1 MDDKLRIGFTV
12 ANAYGDFDV
21 TEVYDELEKRL
32 QCTEISRFDKT
43 SDSSIRGGAIDYS
56 VWVPVAFTIADSL
69 ISIASNIYDIY
80 TSKIL
85 PYKEKNKGIGL
96 YVSVGPEHE
105 TNFMLGDEYI
115 DKNSFVK
122 DFKLKVISQTETRCD
137 GTITTTSTTSLDIKS
152 K

>member
-1 MDDKLRIGFTV
+1 MLIGFTI
-12 ANAYGDFDV
+12 AYADNGFGYK
-21 TEVYDELEKRL
+21 EVYNELGEKL
-32 QCTEISRFDKT
+32 NGVEVKRFKAT
-43 SDSSIRGGAIDYS
+43 SDSSFGGAAIDYS
-56 VWVPVAFTIADSL
+56 VWVPAALSMADSL

-85 PYKEKNKGIGL
+85 PSKDKNKGIVL

-115 DKNSFVK
+115 DKNSFIK
-122 DFKLKVISQTETRCD
+122 DFTLKVISQTETRRD
-137 GTITTTSTTSLDIKS
+137 GTIKTTSEISLDAKS